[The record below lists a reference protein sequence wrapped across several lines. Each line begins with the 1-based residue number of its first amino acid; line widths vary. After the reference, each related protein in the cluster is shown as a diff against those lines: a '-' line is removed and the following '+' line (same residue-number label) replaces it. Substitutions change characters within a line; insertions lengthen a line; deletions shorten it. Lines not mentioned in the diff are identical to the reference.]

1 MYLEGLKDLN
11 FAVETRSHTQICSPL
26 FDLHFFVSV
35 RVIKF
40 LAKKKRKKELFIYC
54 ISSCV
59 HYTCPSNVLLDI
71 LFRSNTLDDIHCM
84 H

>member
-35 RVIKF
+35 SQGDKIFR
-40 LAKKKRKKELFIYC
+40 KKKKKKKELFI
-54 ISSCV
+54 
-59 HYTCPSNVLLDI
+59 
-71 LFRSNTLDDIHCM
+71 
-84 H
+84 